1 MFGKSHFMIGLSL
14 GSIIGALC
22 CRLAHTQ
29 KAEELKNEVYHA
41 ILRMEEQAKE
51 KMHSIAN
58 EHFKK

>member
-1 MFGKSHFMIGLSL
+1 MIGLSL

-29 KAEELKNEVYHA
+29 KAEELKSEVYNA
-41 ILRMEEQAKE
+41 ILKMEEQAKE
-51 KMHSIAN
+51 KVHSIAN

>member
-1 MFGKSHFMIGLSL
+1 MCGRSHFMIGLSL

-29 KAEELKNEVYHA
+29 KAEELKSEVYNA
-41 ILRMEEQAKE
+41 ILKMEEQAKE
-51 KMHSIAN
+51 KVHSIAN